1 MEIIINT
8 GLEGFVLVDK
18 IHMLDE
24 THINGARTFTNA
36 PVYLGIESLAQLGAI
51 HVRYL
56 IGYRRHAF
64 LLKITRCI
72 TPANEK
78 LDGTYALTGNL
89 VSNSASAF
97 SYVLRAVLNG
107 NIQME
112 GEFLFAT
119 TDYDHGFKQDL
130 LEEHYR
136 NLLSC
141 LKNDSRTD

>member
-1 MEIIINT
+1 MEITINT
-8 GLEGFVLVDK
+8 GLDRFVLVDK

-24 THINGARTFTNA
+24 THIRGTRTFTNA
-36 PVYLGIESLAQLGAI
+36 PVYLGIESLAQLGAF

-56 IGYRRHAF
+56 IGFRRHAF
-64 LLKITRCI
+64 LLKIATCL
-72 TPANEK
+72 TPPHAE
-78 LDGTYALTGNL
+78 LDGTYDLSGTL

-119 TDYDHGFKQDL
+119 TDYGRGFKKETLQ
-130 LEEHYR
+130 EHYR
-136 NLLSC
+136 NLFLC
-141 LKNDSRTD
+141 LKNDSRAD